1 MTIKGGVIAVR
12 GHLPP
17 TVVHSYSTSKN
28 SKRKLAISLI
38 APPQKL
44 NMWVSEPLVVWV
56 NNLLGIKPYKGVK
69 PRHPG
74 VNVLADWVID
84 HYDANLD
91 DVPNGELL
99 VDDYR
104 KYQKESVHRRLN
116 GVAKV
121 QKQT

>member
-1 MTIKGGVIAVR
+1 
-12 GHLPP
+12 
-17 TVVHSYSTSKN
+17 
-28 SKRKLAISLI
+28 
-38 APPQKL
+38 
-44 NMWVSEPLVVWV
+44 MWVSEPLVVWV